1 MEEEKRP
8 NKYMMEDLLIQSLE
22 EIVDHLDKTVREF
35 DKVLEKLKQLEVE
48 KKAVKSYYE
57 PL

>member
-35 DKVLEKLKQLEVE
+35 DKVLEKLKALEVE
-48 KKAVKSYYE
+48 KRAVSKYYE